1 MTSSES
7 PPSHM
12 DDVEEFHIADLIAFN
27 PAEDPDSLL
36 GTRWLGRGGS
46 CLLYGPAGGGK
57 SSLRTHAAVTWA
69 MGQPWFGIKPKEP
82 LKSLIIQAENDRGDE
97 AEMFMGAARQLGIDP
112 AELEGRVVI
121 ERITGKVGPEFT
133 GLLDK
138 RLAIHNPHLVWV
150 DPLFSY
156 AGEDLSLQKQASDF
170 LRVYLDPVLK
180 KHQVA
185 AILLHHAGKPP
196 KGRADRD
203 ALDHTSSYFGS
214 VELAAY
220 PRAMMCLYALEAG
233 GFALSATK
241 RGKRAGLRDLDGNI
255 VDTIHLEH
263 ASAGIG
269 WEQVVG
275 PAEGEEGG
283 GAGRKDRLEEYVD
296 NRILYAPKSREL
308 EAPSRQR
315 IMEKMG
321 LGERQVKAYEARFKV
336 SLKKFNRFSFN

>member
-1 MTSSES
+1 MSNSSSS
-7 PPSHM
+7 PTHS

-46 CLLYGPAGGGK
+46 CLLFGPAGAGK
-57 SSLRTHAAVTWA
+57 SSLRMHAAVTWA
-69 MGQPWFGIKPKEP
+69 IGLPWFGIKPKEP

-97 AEMFMGAARQLGIDP
+97 AEMFMGAVRQLGIDP

-121 ERITGKVGPEFT
+121 ERITGKVGAGFT
-133 GLLDK
+133 SLLDK
-138 RLAIHNPHLVWV
+138 RLAIHSPHLVWI

-170 LRVYLDPVLK
+170 LRVYLDPILK
-180 KHQVA
+180 KHRVA

-203 ALDHTSSYFGS
+203 GLDHAITYFGS

-220 PRAMMCLYALEAG
+220 PRAMMCLYAIEAG

-241 RGKRAGLRDLDGNI
+241 RGKRAGLRDLEGNI
-255 VDTIHLEH
+255 VETIHLEH
-263 ASAGIG
+263 ASTGIG
-269 WEQVVG
+269 WEQVEG
-275 PAEGEEGG
+275 PTEGG
-283 GAGRKDRLEEYVD
+283 EVGGSAKKNRLDEYIN
-296 NRILYAPKSREL
+296 NRLLYAPKSKEL
-308 EAPSRQR
+308 ASESCDR
-315 IMEKMG
+315 IMQVMDLSTRRVRDYEKD
-321 LGERQVKAYEARFKV
+321 FKDL
-336 SLKKFNRFSFN
+336 LKKVKRFPFN